1 MLFASAATADVKTS
15 VFLKNNSTTSST
27 ISLNGKWHRKHF
39 KACKA
44 FAEKNGVPL
53 IAVWSNGD
61 ACPHCTKFEDACN
74 STVFRNSMKASGCV
88 FYFTYPGDGAEG
100 KMGDENDVFK
110 WIRQSQ
116 TSFPFIR
123 VYWSVKGKKKVD
135 LTTIGDDVDGNAKG
149 SAGGKAAMNYFKKVL
164 KAYKYTPA
172 PVVPKYTGGAFNVG
186 DADGDRLEA
195 EVGVTEWVD
204 VPIARTSASAVS
216 VASTNSLEVV
226 YPDGSAVTNTI
237 DWAKGDS
244 TVEVRTSAT
253 HILFNTG
260 SIQVISKLY
269 EGPYP
274 SYRSVIPQQF
284 ERTAQANTTEFQ
296 NKIRS
301 VISMANARTRKIRL
315 QFDGNILELSATD
328 PDVGGDSRE
337 ALAIT
342 HNGEGSFCIGFNGQ
356 FLAEIL
362 GMCKSEEVIMKM
374 NNPLGACIIE
384 PVGENMNFSFLL
396 MPTHL
401 TDN

>member
-1 MLFASAATADVKTS
+1 MKFQIEKN
-15 VFLKNNSTTSST
+15 VFLDVLQSAINAVPNKSTIQILNNFALRLEGNFLEVSATDLDLGIRVKVEVQGERDGSVVINARKLLELVKSLVDPSITMVSVDVQDYLAKIQWSERGKASITGFDASDFPPFPEVDDGETLSFSTTELAFLAEKTMFACST
-27 ISLNGKWHRKHF
+27 DSIRLSLNG
-39 KACKA
+39 
-44 FAEKNGVPL
+44 
-53 IAVWSNGD
+53 
-61 ACPHCTKFEDACN
+61 
-74 STVFRNSMKASGCV
+74 
-88 FYFTYPGDGAEG
+88 
-100 KMGDENDVFK
+100 
-110 WIRQSQ
+110 
-116 TSFPFIR
+116 
-123 VYWSVKGKKKVD
+123 VY
-135 LTTIGDDVDGNAKG
+135 
-149 SAGGKAAMNYFKKVL
+149 
-164 KAYKYTPA
+164 
-172 PVVPKYTGGAFNVG
+172 
-186 DADGDRLEA
+186 LEA
-195 EVGVTEWVD
+195 KDGKISM
-204 VPIARTSASAVS
+204 IAT
-216 VASTNSLEVV
+216 
-226 YPDGSAVTNTI
+226 DGHRLGRATI
-237 DWAKGDS
+237 DREGASLANGAIIPKKALQHILHMAKGDS

>member
-1 MLFASAATADVKTS
+1 MFATS
-15 VFLKNNSTTSST
+15 TDSTRL
-27 ISLNGKWHRKHF
+27 SLNGVFLEAKDGKVSMVTTDGHRLGR
-39 KACKA
+39 ASIDQEG
-44 FAEKNGVPL
+44 AELSNGV
-53 IAVWSNGD
+53 II
-61 ACPHCTKFEDACN
+61 PH
-74 STVFRNSMKASGCV
+74 KALQQILH
-88 FYFTYPGDGAEG
+88 
-100 KMGDENDVFK
+100 M
-110 WIRQSQ
+110 
-116 TSFPFIR
+116 
-123 VYWSVKGKKKVD
+123 
-135 LTTIGDDVDGNAKG
+135 
-149 SAGGKAAMNYFKKVL
+149 
-164 KAYKYTPA
+164 
-172 PVVPKYTGGAFNVG
+172 
-186 DADGDRLEA
+186 
-195 EVGVTEWVD
+195 
-204 VPIARTSASAVS
+204 
-216 VASTNSLEVV
+216 
-226 YPDGSAVTNTI
+226 
-237 DWAKGDS
+237 AKGDS
-244 TVEVRTSAT
+244 TVEVRTSST

-315 QFDGNILELSATD
+315 QFDSNILELSATD

-362 GMCKSEEVIMKM
+362 SMCKSEEVIMKM

-384 PVGENMNFSFLL
+384 PVGDNMNFSFLL

>member
-1 MLFASAATADVKTS
+1 MRFTIQKNVLQDALQAAISAVPNKSTIQILNNFSLRLEGNFLEVSATDLDLGIRVKVEVQGERDGAVVINARKLFDQVKNLVDPSITNITFDAQDYLVKIQWSERGKASIIGFDANDFPPFPEIENGETLNIAASELAFLAEKTLFATS
-15 VFLKNNSTTSST
+15 TDSTRL
-27 ISLNGKWHRKHF
+27 SLNG
-39 KACKA
+39 
-44 FAEKNGVPL
+44 
-53 IAVWSNGD
+53 
-61 ACPHCTKFEDACN
+61 
-74 STVFRNSMKASGCV
+74 VF
-88 FYFTYPGDGAEG
+88 
-100 KMGDENDVFK
+100 
-110 WIRQSQ
+110 
-116 TSFPFIR
+116 
-123 VYWSVKGKKKVD
+123 
-135 LTTIGDDVDGNAKG
+135 
-149 SAGGKAAMNYFKKVL
+149 
-164 KAYKYTPA
+164 
-172 PVVPKYTGGAFNVG
+172 
-186 DADGDRLEA
+186 LEA
-195 EVGVTEWVD
+195 KDGK
-204 VPIARTSASAVS
+204 VS
-216 VASTNSLEVV
+216 MVAT
-226 YPDGSAVTNTI
+226 DGHRLGRATI
-237 DWAKGDS
+237 DREGATLTNGAIIPKKALQHILHMAKGDS